1 MKKKLAEKI
10 CAALLAGTLAVSMLA
25 GCGAGDTADTG
36 QAPEDGQQETE
47 AGKPDSEG
55 GEESSEA
62 QEAPENQDVVK
73 LTMFS
78 GPSNTPGLVENSWVS
93 KLLAEEVGVQIE
105 VMPPGEG
112 KLEALMAGGE
122 LPDIVIFKD
131 NTLLQNAIKADLLV
145 CLDDYADQMPNAQK
159 YMKTAMSFWA
169 DTVSPDGKCYNI
181 PNNLGDSAPSQRINV
196 APSVRWDLYQQ
207 LGKPEVKDMWDLLDV
222 LEQMQALEP
231 ENESGQKVYAVIGWS
246 DWDADSMSNATFY
259 TTVYGVDSGDKLVSA
274 LPYGEADLVTGELGT
289 TLDPESRYVEGLK
302 WFFTANQKGL
312 LDPDSMTQTWNTV
325 VEKTTAGRVLFNFW
339 NWSTGSYNTPD
350 RVNADSPTGFMNL
363 IPSESRIPL
372 DMGLKTGKN
381 WTWAIGKGSKN
392 LDKAIA
398 FLDFMCSPDNAFLLE
413 NGPKGELWDLDDAG
427 KPYLTEKGK
436 QVKVDG
442 EILLNDG
449 GKLSDGNQFHNAN
462 VFNKGVVSEAYGGMI
477 SSADWESYE
486 PIRNKLMDA
495 WTADTGYEE
504 TIDLLM
510 DKGYY
515 VGYPDALNMIKPLDN
530 DMQEIATQI
539 GDIVRTQS
547 WLAVYAKDE
556 AEFDAI
562 VNQMIADAKTVG
574 LDTLMEYNKAAWQ
587 EAVDRAAQYE

>member
-1 MKKKLAEKI
+1 MKKKLLEKI
-10 CAALLAGTLAVSMLA
+10 GAVVLTGALAVSMLT
-25 GCGAGDTADTG
+25 GCGSGDGG
-36 QAPEDGQQETE
+36 QSQQSQQSREDGQKEEGT
-47 AGKPDSEG
+47 GSSDS
-55 GEESSEA
+55 GEEAKTS
-62 QEAPENQDVVK
+62 ENQNLVK

-78 GPSNTPGLVENSWVS
+78 GPSNTPGLVEDSWVS
-93 KLLAEEVGVQIE
+93 KYIAEEVGVQIE

-159 YMKTAMSFWA
+159 YLKDAMDFWA
-169 DTVSPDGKCYNI
+169 KTVSLDGKCYNI
-181 PNNLGDSAPSQRINV
+181 PNNLGDSAPSARINV
-196 APSVRWDLYQQ
+196 APSIRWDLYQQ

-222 LEQMQALEP
+222 LEQMQALYP
-231 ENESGQKVYAVIGWS
+231 ENESNQKVYAVIGWS
-246 DWDADSMSNATFY
+246 DWDADSMANAMFY
-259 TTVYGVDSGDKLVSA
+259 STVYGVDSGDKLVSA
-274 LPYGEADLVTGELGT
+274 LPYGELNMVTGELGT
-289 TLDPESRYVEGLK
+289 TLNPDSRYIEGLK
-302 WFFTANQKGL
+302 WFFTANQKGI

-350 RVNADSPTGFMNL
+350 RVNAENPVGFMNL
-363 IPSESRIPL
+363 IPSESKIPL

-381 WTWAIGKGSKN
+381 WTWAVGKASKN

-398 FLDFMCSPDNAFLLE
+398 FLDFMCSPDTAFVLA
-413 NGPKGELWDLDDAG
+413 NGPKGELWDLDEEG

-462 VFNKGVVSEAYGGMI
+462 VFNQGVVSEAYGGMI
-477 SSADWESYE
+477 SSSDWESYE
-486 PIRNKLMDA
+486 PIRNNLMDA
-495 WTADTGYEE
+495 WTEDTGYQE
-504 TIDLLM
+504 TIDLIM
-510 DKGYY
+510 DKGCY
-515 VGYPDALNMIKPLDN
+515 VGYPDALNMIKPLDS

-562 VNQMIADAKTVG
+562 VNQMIADAKTIG

-587 EAVDRAAQYE
+587 EAVDTAAQYE

>member
-1 MKKKLAEKI
+1 MKKKLLEKI
-10 CAALLAGTLAVSMLA
+10 FAVVLAGTLAVSMLT
-25 GCGAGDTADTG
+25 GCGSGDSGQSQQSQDNGQKEEETG
-36 QAPEDGQQETE
+36 NSG
-47 AGKPDSEG
+47 S
-55 GEESSEA
+55 GEEAKTS
-62 QEAPENQDVVK
+62 ENQNLVK

-78 GPSNTPGLVENSWVS
+78 GPSNTPGLVEDSWVS
-93 KLLAEEVGVQIE
+93 KYIAEEVGVQIE

-159 YMKTAMSFWA
+159 YLKSAMAFWA
-169 DTVSPDGKCYNI
+169 KTVSPDGKCYNI
-181 PNNLGDSAPSQRINV
+181 PNNLGDSAPSARINV
-196 APSVRWDLYQQ
+196 APSIRWDLYQQ

-222 LEQMQALEP
+222 LEQMQALYP
-231 ENESGQKVYAVIGWS
+231 ENESNQKVYAVIGWS
-246 DWDADSMSNATFY
+246 DWDADSMANAMFY
-259 TTVYGVDSGDKLVSA
+259 STVYGVDSGDKLVSA
-274 LPYGEADLVTGELGT
+274 LPYGELDLATGELGT
-289 TLDPESRYVEGLK
+289 TLDPDSRYIEGLK
-302 WFFTANQKGL
+302 WFFTANQKGI

-350 RVNADSPTGFMNL
+350 RVNAENPVGFMNL
-363 IPSESRIPL
+363 IPTESRIPL
-372 DMGLKTGKN
+372 DMGSKTGKN
-381 WTWAIGKGSKN
+381 WTWAVGKASKN

-398 FLDFMCSPDNAFLLE
+398 FLDFMSSPDTAFVLA
-413 NGPKGELWDLDDAG
+413 NGPKGELWDLDEEG

-449 GKLSDGNQFHNAN
+449 GKLGDGNQFHNAN
-462 VFNKGVVSEAYGGMI
+462 VFNQGVVSEAYGGMI
-477 SSADWESYE
+477 SSSDWDSYE
-486 PIRNKLMDA
+486 PIRNNLMDA
-495 WTADTGYEE
+495 WTEDTGYEE
-504 TIDLLM
+504 TIDLIM

-515 VGYPDALNMIKPLDN
+515 VGYPDALNMIKPLDS

-562 VNQMIADAKTVG
+562 VNQMIADAKTIG

-587 EAVDRAAQYE
+587 EAVDTEAQYK